1 MYAKNYLASRL
12 RKGSLGLESKI
23 FITAP
28 KFNIEISYSEF
39 FSDCEKQAN
48 VMQSARVDVGDRILY
63 FASKTI
69 A

>member
-23 FITAP
+23 SVTASE
-28 KFNIEISYSEF
+28 FNIHISYSKL
-39 FSDCEKQAN
+39 FSDCEKLAN
-48 VMQSARVDVGDRILY
+48 VMQSAGVGNRILY
-63 FASKTI
+63 FAPKTI